1 MNLFFYTLGYELQL
15 SRKAGS
21 DFLSTSFFFFSTL
34 ALCSFFLK
42 SILWVGTELSLAISW
57 FLTLCAYLMS
67 IEKFYSRDLEDGS
80 LEFYKSLEGGI
91 SFILVAKSVAHWLL
105 HGLPISFLSICL
117 CLFYYLPLSYYPLLF
132 LSYALG
138 TFLLSMLSFLCYS
151 LTFRL
156 RYRGPI
162 LSILLLPLC
171 IPLFMININLVDLW
185 SRGESLLSAFQ
196 LYLSLTVVIC
206 IVCNICSRYAFEY
219 SLESV

>member
-1 MNLFFYTLGYELQL
+1 MNLFFQTLLYELQL

-21 DFLSTSFFFFSTL
+21 DFLSTSFFFLSTL
-34 ALCSFFLK
+34 AICSFFLK
-42 SILWVGTELSLAISW
+42 SILWVGPELSLAISW

-80 LEFYKSLEGGI
+80 LEFYKSFGGGMYY
-91 SFILVAKSVAHWLL
+91 ILAGKSVAHWML
-105 HGLPISFLSICL
+105 HGLPISFLSISL
-117 CLFYYLPLSYYPLLF
+117 CLFYYLPLSYYPLLL
-132 LSYALG
+132 LSYAMG
-138 TFLLSMLSFLCYS
+138 TFVLSMLSFMCYS

-185 SRGESLLSAFQ
+185 SRGETLQSAFQ
-196 LYLSLTVVIC
+196 LYLSVTFLIC
-206 IVCNICSRYAFEY
+206 IVCNICSFYAFKY
-219 SLESV
+219 SLE